1 MTDTPVRILA
11 MASRTPPALWKA
23 VSTALLLLIL
33 SADLLTPLGF
43 AHGTLYVVAVLLA
56 ALSLDT
62 RFVLGL
68 ACAATLGVSAG
79 ALVSPSGFDLAWV
92 VANRILSVASIIA
105 VAVLARHVI
114 RSFHALCDE
123 RERSRDTAEA
133 LLRAQRLEA
142 VGQLTGG
149 IAHDF
154 NNLLQVILGN
164 AELLSEQLR
173 GEPRARA
180 LVELT
185 RAAAERG
192 ADLTHQLLAF
202 ARRQTLA
209 PQPTDIRALLEG
221 MRRLLQRA
229 IGGHIGIRFDV
240 KEDLWPAMVDAAQL
254 ESAVMNLC
262 INARD
267 AMPAGGRIT
276 IDAANVN
283 IDVRGAQPED
293 LAPGAYVMLTVADT
307 GSGMDAATLARA
319 FEPFFTTKDAGKG
332 TGLGLST
339 VYGFVKQSQGHITLQ
354 SARGRGTVVRIYLPR
369 ADAPPV
375 PDTDTTGALA
385 LARGG
390 ESILVVEDDELVL
403 EHVRSLLER
412 LGYRVVTARTGEEA
426 LHTLRHGRFD
436 LLFTDVMM
444 PGGINGKAL
453 ADAARQLQPGLPVLF
468 TSGYADSA
476 LMNGGRID
484 ADLELINKPYRQ
496 RELAARLRN
505 MLDLASGP
513 CSH

>member
-1 MTDTPVRILA
+1 MTDTPMRILA
-11 MASRTPPALWKA
+11 MASRTSPSLWKA
-23 VSTALLLLIL
+23 LSTALLLLIL

-43 AHGTLYVVAVLLA
+43 AHGTLYLVAVLLA
-56 ALSLDT
+56 ALSLDA

-68 ACAATLGVSAG
+68 AGAAMLAVSAG
-79 ALVSPSGFDLAWV
+79 ALVSPPGFDLAWV
-92 VANRILSVASIIA
+92 LANRILSVASIIF
-105 VAVLARHVI
+105 VTVLARHAI
-114 RSFHALCDE
+114 RSFDALCDE
-123 RERSRDTAEA
+123 RERSRSSEEA

-173 GEPRARA
+173 DEPRARA
-180 LVELT
+180 LVDLT

-202 ARRQTLA
+202 ARRQALA
-209 PQPTDIRALLEG
+209 PQPTDLRALLDG
-221 MRRLLQRA
+221 MKRLLQRA
-229 IGGHIGIRFDV
+229 LGGHIDIKFDV
-240 KEDLWPAMVDAAQL
+240 KDDLWAAMVDAAQL

-276 IDAANVN
+276 IEATNL
-283 IDVRGAQPED
+283 DVDSRTLRPED
-293 LAPGAYVMLTVADT
+293 LAPGPYVMLAVTDT

-354 SARGRGTVVRIYLPR
+354 SAHGRGTVVRLYLPR
-369 ADAPPV
+369 ADAPPAQ
-375 PDTDTTGALA
+375 DTATAGAVA

-412 LGYRVVTARTGEEA
+412 LGYRVVTARNGEQA
-426 LHTLRHGRFD
+426 LQTLGCGRFD
-436 LLFTDVMM
+436 LLFTDLMM
-444 PGGINGKAL
+444 PGGMNGKDL
-453 ADAARQLQPGLPVLF
+453 ADAAQQLQPGLPVLF
-468 TSGYADSA
+468 TSGYADST
-476 LMNGGRID
+476 LVHGGRID
-484 ADLELINKPYRQ
+484 AGLELINKPYRQ

-505 MLDLASGP
+505 MLDLANGT